1 MSASGV
7 TVAGAGNPPGWR
19 ERWAMRWD
27 QWLSSPASYRWAL
40 GNPLGRWIM
49 RRRAQQ
55 LFDLMAG
62 FVHSQVLLACVRLGW
77 FEALL
82 KQPRTLAELQGPS
95 GLPADSLQRLLR
107 SAISLGL
114 LELRGQRYA
123 LGPLGVPVASHPGLR
138 AMIEH
143 NALLNADLIDP
154 LKLLAHPER
163 SGMHAYWPYPTGG
176 AQDGQPAAQPQADP
190 SVASDLSQRQVT
202 ERQVTER
209 QVSERDFSQSRPDAA
224 QLARYSEL
232 MARSQRF
239 LIEEL
244 LAAYDFGRHRVV
256 LDVGGG
262 QGGWVMALARHAP
275 SLELMLFDLPGVAEL
290 ARERVQQGGL
300 GARIS
305 CHGGSFRSDTLP
317 AGADLITLL
326 RVAHD
331 HADEAVLDLLG
342 AIYRALPAGGHLL
355 LAEPMAEP
363 GGQPSRSD
371 AYFHF
376 YLLAMGRGRL
386 RTAAELSELIG
397 RAGFAEVRTIANP
410 VPLHGSLL
418 LARKA

>member
-1 MSASGV
+1 
-7 TVAGAGNPPGWR
+7 
-19 ERWAMRWD
+19 
-27 QWLSSPASYRWAL
+27 
-40 GNPLGRWIM
+40 
-49 RRRAQQ
+49 
-55 LFDLMAG
+55 
-62 FVHSQVLLACVRLGW
+62 
-77 FEALL
+77 
-82 KQPRTLAELQGPS
+82 
-95 GLPADSLQRLLR
+95 
-107 SAISLGL
+107 
-114 LELRGQRYA
+114 
-123 LGPLGVPVASHPGLR
+123 
-138 AMIEH
+138 MIEH

-154 LKLLAHPER
+154 LKLLEHPER

-176 AQDGQPAAQPQADP
+176 AQEPAHPVAPLPAAARAAPADP
-190 SVASDLSQRQVT
+190 TGEPVA
-202 ERQVTER
+202 
-209 QVSERDFSQSRPDAA
+209 ERDFSQSRPDAA
-224 QLARYSEL
+224 QLSRYSEL

-275 SLELMLFDLPGVAEL
+275 ALQLMLFDLPGVAEL
-290 ARERVQQGGL
+290 ARQRVQQAGL
-300 GARIS
+300 GERIS
-305 CHGGSFRSDTLP
+305 CHGGSFRRDALP

-331 HADEAVLDLLG
+331 HADEAVLELLRG
-342 AIYRALPAGGHLL
+342 IYQALPVGGHLL

-397 RAGFAEVRTIANP
+397 RAGFADVRAIANP

-418 LARKA
+418 LARKP

>member
-7 TVAGAGNPPGWR
+7 TVASAGNPPGWR

-27 QWLSSPASYRWAL
+27 KWLSSPASYRWAL

-77 FEALL
+77 FETLL
-82 KQPRTLAELQGPS
+82 KQPRTLAELQVPS

-154 LKLLAHPER
+154 LKLLEHPER

-176 AQDGQPAAQPQADP
+176 AQEPAHPVAPLPAAARAAPADP
-190 SVASDLSQRQVT
+190 TGEPVA
-202 ERQVTER
+202 
-209 QVSERDFSQSRPDAA
+209 ERDFSQSRPDAA

-275 SLELMLFDLPGVAEL
+275 ALQLMLFDLPGVAEL
-290 ARERVQQGGL
+290 ARQRVQQAGL
-300 GARIS
+300 GERIS
-305 CHGGSFRSDTLP
+305 CHGGSFRRDALP

-331 HADEAVLDLLG
+331 HADEAVLELLRG
-342 AIYRALPAGGHLL
+342 IYQALPVGGHLL

-397 RAGFAEVRTIANP
+397 QAGFAEVRAIPNP

-418 LARKA
+418 LARKS

>member
-1 MSASGV
+1 
-7 TVAGAGNPPGWR
+7 
-19 ERWAMRWD
+19 MRWD

-77 FEALL
+77 FETLL
-82 KQPRTLAELQGPS
+82 KQPRTLAELQVPS

-154 LKLLAHPER
+154 LKLLEHPER

-176 AQDGQPAAQPQADP
+176 AQEPAHPVAPLPAAARAAPADP
-190 SVASDLSQRQVT
+190 TGEPVA
-202 ERQVTER
+202 
-209 QVSERDFSQSRPDAA
+209 ERDFSQSRPDAA

-275 SLELMLFDLPGVAEL
+275 ALQLMLFDLPGVAEL
-290 ARERVQQGGL
+290 ARQRVQQAGL
-300 GARIS
+300 GERIS
-305 CHGGSFRSDTLP
+305 CHGGSFRRDALP

-331 HADEAVLDLLG
+331 HADEAVLELLRG
-342 AIYRALPAGGHLL
+342 IYQALPVGGHLL

-397 RAGFAEVRTIANP
+397 QAGFAEVRAIPNP

-418 LARKA
+418 LARKS

>member
-1 MSASGV
+1 
-7 TVAGAGNPPGWR
+7 
-19 ERWAMRWD
+19 
-27 QWLSSPASYRWAL
+27 
-40 GNPLGRWIM
+40 
-49 RRRAQQ
+49 
-55 LFDLMAG
+55 
-62 FVHSQVLLACVRLGW
+62 
-77 FEALL
+77 
-82 KQPRTLAELQGPS
+82 
-95 GLPADSLQRLLR
+95 
-107 SAISLGL
+107 

-154 LKLLAHPER
+154 LKLLEHPER

-176 AQDGQPAAQPQADP
+176 AQEPAHPVAPLPAAARAAPADP
-190 SVASDLSQRQVT
+190 TGEPVA
-202 ERQVTER
+202 
-209 QVSERDFSQSRPDAA
+209 ERDFSQSRPDAA

-275 SLELMLFDLPGVAEL
+275 ALQLMLFDLPGVAEL
-290 ARERVQQGGL
+290 ARQRVQQAGL
-300 GARIS
+300 GERIS
-305 CHGGSFRSDTLP
+305 CHGGSFRRDALP

-331 HADEAVLDLLG
+331 HADEAVLELLRG
-342 AIYRALPAGGHLL
+342 IYQALPVGGHLL

-397 RAGFAEVRTIANP
+397 QAGFAEVRAIPNP

-418 LARKA
+418 LARKS

>member
-7 TVAGAGNPPGWR
+7 TVASAGNPPGWR

-77 FEALL
+77 FETLL
-82 KQPRTLAELQGPS
+82 KQPRTLAELQVPS
-95 GLPADSLQRLLR
+95 GLPTDSLQRLLR

-154 LKLLAHPER
+154 LKLLEHPER

-176 AQDGQPAAQPQADP
+176 AQEPAHPVAPLPAAARAAPADP
-190 SVASDLSQRQVT
+190 TGEPVA
-202 ERQVTER
+202 
-209 QVSERDFSQSRPDAA
+209 ERDFSQSCPDVA

-275 SLELMLFDLPGVAEL
+275 ALQLMLFDLPGVAEL
-290 ARERVQQGGL
+290 ARQRVQQAGL
-300 GARIS
+300 GERIS
-305 CHGGSFRSDTLP
+305 CHGGSFRRDALP

-331 HADEAVLDLLG
+331 HADEAVLELLRG
-342 AIYRALPAGGHLL
+342 IYQALPVGGHLL

-397 RAGFAEVRTIANP
+397 QAGFAEVRAIPNP

-418 LARKA
+418 LARKS

>member
-1 MSASGV
+1 MSLSA
-7 TVAGAGNPPGWR
+7 TATAPQAGWR
-19 ERWAMRWD
+19 ERWLARVD
-27 QWLSSPASYRWAL
+27 HWLSSPDLYRWAL
-40 GNPLGRWIM
+40 LNPLGRWIM

-77 FEALL
+77 FERLL
-82 KQPRTLAELQGPS
+82 QQPATLAELQHSS
-95 GLPADSLQRLLR
+95 GLPTDGLQRLLG

-114 LELRGQRYA
+114 IEPRGERYG
-123 LGPLGVPVASHPGLR
+123 LGPLGTPVAAHAGLR

-143 NALLNADLIDP
+143 NALLYADLRDP
-154 LKLLAHPER
+154 LALLQNPEH

-176 AQDGQPAAQPQADP
+176 AQDSQAAAAAPASLPAATFAP
-190 SVASDLSQRQVT
+190 SLS
-202 ERQVTER
+202 
-209 QVSERDFSQSRPDAA
+209 DFSQPRADAS
-224 QLARYSEL
+224 QSARYSEL
-232 MARSQRF
+232 MGRSQRF

-244 LAAYDFGRHRVV
+244 LVAYDFTQHRRV

-275 SLELMLFDLPGVAEL
+275 QLQLMLMDLPPVAEL
-290 ARERVQQGGL
+290 ARLRVAEAGL
-300 GARIS
+300 SERIS
-305 CHGGSFRSDTLP
+305 CHGGSFRSDPLP

-331 HADEAVLDLLG
+331 HADEAVLELLR
-342 AIYRALPAGGHLL
+342 AIHAALPAGGHLL

-363 GGQPSRSD
+363 GGQASRSD

-386 RTAAELSELIG
+386 RTAAQLSALISQ
-397 RAGFAEVRTIANP
+397 AGFASVRTIANP

>member
-1 MSASGV
+1 MSAGSAA
-7 TVAGAGNPPGWR
+7 VATQGAASWR
-19 ERWAMRWD
+19 ERWLMRWD
-27 QWLSSPASYRWAL
+27 QWLSSPALYRWAL
-40 GNPLGRWIM
+40 GNPVGRLVM

-77 FEALL
+77 FESLL
-82 KQPRTLAELQGPS
+82 KRPQTLAELQQQS
-95 GLPADSLQRLLR
+95 ALPADSLQRLLR
-107 SAISLGL
+107 SAVSLGL
-114 LELRGQRYA
+114 LECRGERYG
-123 LGPLGVPVASHPGLR
+123 LGPLGAPVASHAGLR

-143 NALLNADLIDP
+143 NALLNADLVDP
-154 LKLLAHPER
+154 LNLLNHPER

-176 AQDGQPAAQPQADP
+176 TQDAPLEPVTAAGSPAHLTAQPRELA
-190 SVASDLSQRQVT
+190 
-202 ERQVTER
+202 
-209 QVSERDFSQSRPDAA
+209 ERDFSQPRPDAL
-224 QLARYSEL
+224 QVARYSEL

-244 LAAYDFGRHRVV
+244 LVAYDFGQHRMV

-275 SLELMLFDLPGVAEL
+275 ALQLMLFDLPGVAEL
-290 ARERVQQGGL
+290 ARERVAQAGL
-300 GARIS
+300 AQRIA
-305 CHGGSFRSDTLP
+305 CHGGSFRDDALP
-317 AGADLITLL
+317 QGADLITLL

-331 HADEAVLDLLG
+331 HADEAVMGLLRS
-342 AIYRALPAGGHLL
+342 IWSALPQGGHLL

-386 RTAAELSELIG
+386 RTAAELSALI
-397 RAGFAEVRTIANP
+397 RQAGFGEVRTIANP
-410 VPLHGSLL
+410 VPLHGTLL
-418 LARKA
+418 LARKS

>member
-7 TVAGAGNPPGWR
+7 TVASAGNPPAWR
-19 ERWAMRWD
+19 ERWAMRWH
-27 QWLSSPASYRWAL
+27 QWPSSPASHRWAL

-77 FEALL
+77 FETLL
-82 KQPRTLAELQGPS
+82 KQPRTLAELQVPS
-95 GLPADSLQRLLR
+95 GLPTDSLQRLLR

-154 LKLLAHPER
+154 LKLLEHPER

-176 AQDGQPAAQPQADP
+176 AQEPPHPVAPLPAAARAAPADP
-190 SVASDLSQRQVT
+190 TGEPVA
-202 ERQVTER
+202 
-209 QVSERDFSQSRPDAA
+209 ERDFSQSRPDAA

-275 SLELMLFDLPGVAEL
+275 ALQLMLFDLPGVAEL
-290 ARERVQQGGL
+290 ARQRVQQAGL
-300 GARIS
+300 GERIS
-305 CHGGSFRSDTLP
+305 CHGGSFRRDALP

-331 HADEAVLDLLG
+331 HADEAVLELLRG
-342 AIYRALPAGGHLL
+342 IYQALPVGGHLL

-397 RAGFAEVRTIANP
+397 QAGFAEVRAIPNP

-418 LARKA
+418 LARKS

>member
-1 MSASGV
+1 MSASGM
-7 TVAGAGNPPGWR
+7 TAAGAAHLPSWR
-19 ERWAMRWD
+19 QRWLMRWD
-27 QWLSSPASYRWAL
+27 QWLSSPDSYRWAL
-40 GNPLGRWIM
+40 GNPVGRWVM

-77 FEALL
+77 FETLL
-82 KQPRTLAELQGPS
+82 TQPRTLAELQAPS

-114 LELRGQRYA
+114 LELRGQHYA

-154 LKLLAHPER
+154 LKLLQHPER

-176 AQDGQPAAQPQADP
+176 AQDAQPAAASLPQAVP
-190 SVASDLSQRQVT
+190 LNGRELSERNPSQRHLT
-202 ERQVTER
+202 
-209 QVSERDFSQSRPDAA
+209 ERDFSQPQPDAA
-224 QLARYSEL
+224 QWARYSEL

-275 SLELMLFDLPGVAEL
+275 ALELMLFDLPDVAEL
-290 ARERVQQGGL
+290 ARERVQQAGL
-300 GARIS
+300 SQRIS
-305 CHGGSFRSDTLP
+305 CHGGSFRQDTLP
-317 AGADLITLL
+317 RGADLITLL

-331 HADEAVLDLLG
+331 HADEAVLELLG
-342 AIYRALPAGGHLL
+342 AIHQALPAGGHLL

-397 RAGFAEVRTIANP
+397 RAGFAQVRTLANP

>member
-7 TVAGAGNPPGWR
+7 TVASAGNPPGWR
-19 ERWAMRWD
+19 ERLAMRWD

-77 FEALL
+77 FETLL

-95 GLPADSLQRLLR
+95 GLPADSLQRLLH
-107 SAISLGL
+107 SAVSLGL
-114 LELRGQRYA
+114 LELRGQRYG
-123 LGPLGVPVASHPGLR
+123 LGPLGVPVASHAGLR

-143 NALLNADLIDP
+143 NALLNADLVDP
-154 LKLLAHPER
+154 LKLLEHPER

-176 AQDGQPAAQPQADP
+176 AQEPAPLRAPLPGAARAE
-190 SVASDLSQRQVT
+190 STDLTGHNVT
-202 ERQVTER
+202 
-209 QVSERDFSQSRPDAA
+209 ERDFSQSRPDAA

-290 ARERVQQGGL
+290 ARERVQQAGL

-305 CHGGSFRSDTLP
+305 CHGGSFRDDPLP

-331 HADEAVLDLLG
+331 HADEAVLDLLR
-342 AIYRALPAGGHLL
+342 AIYQALPVGGHLL

-397 RAGFAEVRTIANP
+397 RAGFADVRAIANP

-418 LARKA
+418 LARKP

>member
-1 MSASGV
+1 
-7 TVAGAGNPPGWR
+7 
-19 ERWAMRWD
+19 
-27 QWLSSPASYRWAL
+27 
-40 GNPLGRWIM
+40 
-49 RRRAQQ
+49 
-55 LFDLMAG
+55 
-62 FVHSQVLLACVRLGW
+62 
-77 FEALL
+77 
-82 KQPRTLAELQGPS
+82 
-95 GLPADSLQRLLR
+95 
-107 SAISLGL
+107 
-114 LELRGQRYA
+114 
-123 LGPLGVPVASHPGLR
+123 
-138 AMIEH
+138 MIEH

-176 AQDGQPAAQPQADP
+176 AQDGPPAAQPHSDP
-190 SVASDLSQRQVT
+190 SVAGDLNQ
-202 ERQVTER
+202 RQVTER

-290 ARERVQQGGL
+290 ARERVQQAGL

>member
-1 MSASGV
+1 MSASGM
-7 TVAGAGNPPGWR
+7 TASGAAHLPSWR
-19 ERWAMRWD
+19 ERWLMRWD
-27 QWLSSPASYRWAL
+27 QWLSSPDSYRWAL
-40 GNPLGRWIM
+40 GNPVGRWVM

-77 FEALL
+77 FETLL
-82 KQPRTLAELQGPS
+82 AQPRTLAELQAPS

-114 LELRGQRYA
+114 LELRGQHYA

-143 NALLNADLIDP
+143 GAAQDAQPAVALL
-154 LKLLAHPER
+154 
-163 SGMHAYWPYPTGG
+163 
-176 AQDGQPAAQPQADP
+176 PQAVP
-190 SVASDLSQRQVT
+190 LNGREVT
-202 ERQVTER
+202 ERDPSGRHLT
-209 QVSERDFSQSRPDAA
+209 ERDFSQPQPDAA
-224 QLARYSEL
+224 QWARYSEL

-275 SLELMLFDLPGVAEL
+275 ALELMLFDLPDVAEL
-290 ARERVQQGGL
+290 ARERVQQAGL
-300 GARIS
+300 SQRIS
-305 CHGGSFRSDTLP
+305 CHGGSFRQDTLP
-317 AGADLITLL
+317 RGADLITLL

-331 HADEAVLDLLG
+331 HADEAVLELLG
-342 AIYRALPAGGHLL
+342 AIHQALPAGGHLL

-397 RAGFAEVRTIANP
+397 RAGFAQVRTLANP

>member
-7 TVAGAGNPPGWR
+7 TVASAGNPPGWR

-77 FEALL
+77 FETLL
-82 KQPRTLAELQGPS
+82 KQPRTLAELQVPS

-154 LKLLAHPER
+154 LKLLEHPER

-176 AQDGQPAAQPQADP
+176 AQEPAHPVAPLPAAARAAPADP
-190 SVASDLSQRQVT
+190 TGEPVA
-202 ERQVTER
+202 
-209 QVSERDFSQSRPDAA
+209 ERDFSQSRPDAA

-275 SLELMLFDLPGVAEL
+275 ALQLMLFDLPGVAEL
-290 ARERVQQGGL
+290 ARQRVQQAGL
-300 GARIS
+300 GERIS
-305 CHGGSFRSDTLP
+305 CHGGSFRRDALP

-331 HADEAVLDLLG
+331 HADEAVLELLRG
-342 AIYRALPAGGHLL
+342 IYQALPIGGHLL

-397 RAGFAEVRTIANP
+397 QAGFAEVRAIPNP

-418 LARKA
+418 LARKS

>member
-7 TVAGAGNPPGWR
+7 TVASAGNPPGWR

-77 FEALL
+77 FETLL
-82 KQPRTLAELQGPS
+82 KQPRTLAELQVPS

-154 LKLLAHPER
+154 LKLLEHPER

-176 AQDGQPAAQPQADP
+176 AQEPAHPVAPLPAAARAAPADP
-190 SVASDLSQRQVT
+190 TGEPVA
-202 ERQVTER
+202 
-209 QVSERDFSQSRPDAA
+209 ERDFSQSRPDAA
-224 QLARYSEL
+224 QLSRYSEL

-275 SLELMLFDLPGVAEL
+275 ALQLMLFDLPGVAEL
-290 ARERVQQGGL
+290 ARQRVQQAGL
-300 GARIS
+300 GERIS
-305 CHGGSFRSDTLP
+305 CHGGSFRRDALP

-331 HADEAVLDLLG
+331 HADEAVLELLRG
-342 AIYRALPAGGHLL
+342 IYQALPVGGHLL

-397 RAGFAEVRTIANP
+397 QAGFAEVRAIPNP

-418 LARKA
+418 LARKS